1 MIKPIEKQTLRDI
14 ADWLTTQALIAP
26 EGKGETYPAMLRLA
40 ASTIV
45 QFEGMIHQ
53 LNGISG
59 MLAEINRLE
68 RELAARNV

>member
-1 MIKPIEKQTLRDI
+1 MIRPIDKVSLRDL
-14 ADWLTTQALIAP
+14 ADWLSTQALIAP

-45 QFEGMIHQ
+45 GFEGMIHQ
-53 LNGISG
+53 LDSISG

-68 RELAARNV
+68 RELAARSV